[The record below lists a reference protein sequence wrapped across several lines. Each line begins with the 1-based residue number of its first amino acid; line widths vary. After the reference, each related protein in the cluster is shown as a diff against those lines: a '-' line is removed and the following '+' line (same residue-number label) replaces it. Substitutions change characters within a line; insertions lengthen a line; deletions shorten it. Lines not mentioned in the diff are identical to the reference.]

1 MNELQIFNNTEFG
14 EIRTFEINGQPYF
27 VANDIARVLGYVETA
42 KAIRTHCKGVSEMD
56 IPSNGGIQ
64 TMKVIPEGDI
74 YRLIIRSKLPE
85 AEKFESWIFDEV
97 IPQIRK
103 TGGYNLPQTL
113 PEALRAY
120 ALEIEAKE
128 KLAAEN
134 KLLIEKNAEL
144 EPKGIFYDTVTQSD
158 ATTSMADVAKILDMG
173 VGRNKLFSI
182 LKDRKI
188 LQPDNKPYQKYIDA
202 GYFKLVE
209 EKYNKGDGTGI
220 YYKTV
225 AKQKGIDFI
234 RKILL
239 EELT

>member
-1 MNELQIFNNTEFG
+1 MNDLQIFNNVEFG
-14 EIRTFEINGQPYF
+14 EIRTFQLDDEPWFIASDVCKALEI
-27 VANDIARVLGYVETA
+27 ANTTSALERLEDDEKSRFNLGLSGGETNCVNEYGLYSLILGSRKREA
-42 KAIRTHCKGVSEMD
+42 KEFKRWITH
-56 IPSNGGIQ
+56 
-64 TMKVIPEGDI
+64 
-74 YRLIIRSKLPE
+74 
-85 AEKFESWIFDEV
+85 EV

-144 EPKGIFYDTVTQSD
+144 EPKGIFFDAVTQSNQ
-158 ATTSMADVAKILDMG
+158 TTSMADVVKILDMG

-182 LKDRKI
+182 LRDRKI

-239 EELT
+239 EELA

>member
-1 MNELQIFNNTEFG
+1 MNELQIFNNEEFG
-14 EIRTFEINGQPYF
+14 EVRTIVIDNEPWFVGKDVTEI
-27 VANDIARVLGYVETA
+27 LGYVNA
-42 KAIRTHCKGVSEMD
+42 SKALADHVDDDDKLNNESLSSLGQR
-56 IPSNGGIQ
+56 GGW
-64 TMKVIPEGDI
+64 
-74 YRLIIRSKLPE
+74 LINESGLYSLILSSRLPE
-85 AEKFESWIFDEV
+85 AKKFRRWVTSEV
-97 IPQIRK
+97 LPTIRR
-103 TGGYNLPQTL
+103 TGGYNLPHTL
-113 PEALRAY
+113 SEALQLA
-120 ALEIEAKE
+120 ADQAKEIERLE
-128 KLAAEN
+128 AEN
-134 KLLIEKNAEL
+134 KML

-158 ATTSMADVAKILDMG
+158 ATTSIADVAKILDMG

-209 EKYNKGDGTGI
+209 EKYNKGDGIGI

>member
-1 MNELQIFNNTEFG
+1 MNDLQIFNNVEFG
-14 EIRTFEINGQPYF
+14 EIRTFQLDDEPWFIASDVCKALEI
-27 VANDIARVLGYVETA
+27 ANTTSALERLEDDEKSRFNLGLSGGETNCVNEYGLYSLILGSRKREA
-42 KAIRTHCKGVSEMD
+42 KEFKRWITH
-56 IPSNGGIQ
+56 
-64 TMKVIPEGDI
+64 
-74 YRLIIRSKLPE
+74 
-85 AEKFESWIFDEV
+85 EV

-144 EPKGIFYDTVTQSD
+144 EPKGIFFDAVTQSD
-158 ATTSMADVAKILDMG
+158 ATTSMADVVKILDMG

-182 LKDRKI
+182 LRDRKI

-239 EELT
+239 EELA

>member
-1 MNELQIFNNTEFG
+1 MNDLQIFNNDEFG
-14 EIRTFEINGQPYF
+14 EIRTFQLNDEPWFIASDVCKALEIVNTTSALERLDDDEKSRF
-27 VANDIARVLGYVETA
+27 NLGLSGGESNCVNEYGLYSLILGSRKREA
-42 KAIRTHCKGVSEMD
+42 KEFKRWITH
-56 IPSNGGIQ
+56 
-64 TMKVIPEGDI
+64 
-74 YRLIIRSKLPE
+74 
-85 AEKFESWIFDEV
+85 EV

-134 KLLIEKNAEL
+134 KLLIERNAEL
-144 EPKGIFYDTVTQSD
+144 EPKGIFFDAVTQSNQ
-158 ATTSMADVAKILDMG
+158 TTSMADVVKILDMG

-182 LKDRKI
+182 LRDRKI
-188 LQPDNKPYQKYIDA
+188 LQSDNKPYQKYIDA

-239 EELT
+239 EELA

>member
-1 MNELQIFNNTEFG
+1 MNDLQIFNNAEFG
-14 EIRTFEINGQPYF
+14 EIRTVVIEGEPYF
-27 VANDIARVLGYVETA
+27 VAKDITDRLGFLNGR
-42 KAIRTHCKGVSEMD
+42 KAIADHVDEDDKGVTKCYTH
-56 IPSNGGIQ
+56 GGIQ
-64 TMKVIPEGDI
+64 DMTVINESGLFS
-74 YRLIIRSKLPE
+74 LILSSKLPE
-85 AEKFESWIFDEV
+85 AKKFRRWVTSEV
-97 IPQIRK
+97 LPTIRR
-103 TGGYNLPQTL
+103 TGGYNLPQTYQ
-113 PEALRAY
+113 EALRELADKQDEIDR
-120 ALEIEAKE
+120 LEKI
-128 KLAAEN
+128 N
-134 KLLIEKNAEL
+134 KEL
-144 EPKGIFYDTVTQSD
+144 EPKGIFFDTVTQSD
-158 ATTSMADVAKILDMG
+158 ATTSIADVAKILDMG

-209 EKYNKGDGTGI
+209 EKYNKGDGIGI

>member
-1 MNELQIFNNTEFG
+1 MNDLQIFNNDEFG
-14 EIRTFEINGQPYF
+14 EIRTFQLNDEPWFIASDVCKALDITNTTMALDRLDDDEKSKFNLGLSGGEINCVNEYGLYSL
-27 VANDIARVLGYVETA
+27 ILGSRKQEA
-42 KAIRTHCKGVSEMD
+42 KEFKRWITH
-56 IPSNGGIQ
+56 
-64 TMKVIPEGDI
+64 
-74 YRLIIRSKLPE
+74 
-85 AEKFESWIFDEV
+85 EV

-103 TGGYNLPQTL
+103 TGSYNLPQTL

-144 EPKGIFYDTVTQSD
+144 EPKGIFFDAVTQSN
-158 ATTSMADVAKILDMG
+158 ATTSMADVVKILDMG

-182 LKDRKI
+182 LRDRKI

-239 EELT
+239 EELA

>member
-1 MNELQIFNNTEFG
+1 MNDLQIFNNDEFG
-14 EIRTFEINGQPYF
+14 EIRTLQLNDEPWF
-27 VANDIARVLGYVETA
+27 VASDVCKALDMTNTTMALDRLDDDEKSKFNLGLSGGETNCVNEYGLYSLILGSRKREA
-42 KAIRTHCKGVSEMD
+42 KEFKRWITH
-56 IPSNGGIQ
+56 
-64 TMKVIPEGDI
+64 
-74 YRLIIRSKLPE
+74 
-85 AEKFESWIFDEV
+85 EV

-144 EPKGIFYDTVTQSD
+144 EPKGIFFDAVTQSD
-158 ATTSMADVAKILDMG
+158 ATTSMADVVKILDMG

-182 LKDRKI
+182 LRDRKI

-239 EELT
+239 EELA

>member
-1 MNELQIFNNTEFG
+1 MNDLQIFNNDEFG
-14 EIRTFEINGQPYF
+14 EIRTFQLNDEPWFIASDVCKALEIVNTTSALERLDDDEKSRF
-27 VANDIARVLGYVETA
+27 NLGLSGGESNCVNEYGLYSLILGSRKREA
-42 KAIRTHCKGVSEMD
+42 KEFKRWITH
-56 IPSNGGIQ
+56 
-64 TMKVIPEGDI
+64 
-74 YRLIIRSKLPE
+74 
-85 AEKFESWIFDEV
+85 EV

-134 KLLIEKNAEL
+134 KLLIERNAEL
-144 EPKGIFYDTVTQSD
+144 EPKGIFFDAVTQSNQ
-158 ATTSMADVAKILDMG
+158 TTSMADVVKILDMG

-182 LKDRKI
+182 LRDRKI

-239 EELT
+239 EELA

>member
-1 MNELQIFNNTEFG
+1 MNDLQIFNNDEFG
-14 EIRTFEINGQPYF
+14 EIRTFQLNDEPWFIASDVCKALEIANTTSALERLDDDEKSRFNLGLSGGEINCVNEYGLYTL
-27 VANDIARVLGYVETA
+27 ILGSRKKEA
-42 KAIRTHCKGVSEMD
+42 KEFKRWITH
-56 IPSNGGIQ
+56 
-64 TMKVIPEGDI
+64 
-74 YRLIIRSKLPE
+74 
-85 AEKFESWIFDEV
+85 EV

-144 EPKGIFYDTVTQSD
+144 EPKGIFFDAVTQSD
-158 ATTSMADVAKILDMG
+158 ATTSMADVVKILDMG

-182 LKDRKI
+182 LRDRKI

-239 EELT
+239 EELA

>member
-1 MNELQIFNNTEFG
+1 MNDLQIFNNDEFG
-14 EIRTFEINGQPYF
+14 EIRTVVIEGEPYF
-27 VANDIARVLGYVETA
+27 IAKDITDRLGFLNGR
-42 KAIRTHCKGVSEMD
+42 KAIADHVDEDDKGVTKCYTH
-56 IPSNGGIQ
+56 GGIQ
-64 TMKVIPEGDI
+64 EMTVINESGLFS
-74 YRLIIRSKLPE
+74 LILSSKLPE
-85 AEKFESWIFDEV
+85 AKKFRRWVTSEV
-97 IPQIRK
+97 LPTIRR
-103 TGGYNLPQTL
+103 TGGYHLPQTYQ
-113 PEALRAY
+113 EALRELADKQDEIDK
-120 ALEIEAKE
+120 LEKI
-128 KLAAEN
+128 N
-134 KLLIEKNAEL
+134 KEL
-144 EPKGIFYDTVTQSD
+144 EPKGIFFDAVTQSD

>member
-1 MNELQIFNNTEFG
+1 MNDLQIFNNVEFG
-14 EIRTFEINGQPYF
+14 EIRTFQLNDDPWFIASDVCKALDITNTTMALDRLDDDEKSKFNLGLSGGEINCVNEYGLYSL
-27 VANDIARVLGYVETA
+27 ILGSRKQEA
-42 KAIRTHCKGVSEMD
+42 KEFKRWITH
-56 IPSNGGIQ
+56 
-64 TMKVIPEGDI
+64 
-74 YRLIIRSKLPE
+74 
-85 AEKFESWIFDEV
+85 EV

-103 TGGYNLPQTL
+103 TGSYNLPQTL

-144 EPKGIFYDTVTQSD
+144 EPKGIFFDAVTQSD

-182 LKDRKI
+182 LKERKI

>member
-1 MNELQIFNNTEFG
+1 MNDLQIFNNVEFG
-14 EIRTFEINGQPYF
+14 EIRTFQLDDEPWFIASDVCKALEI
-27 VANDIARVLGYVETA
+27 ANTTSALERLEDDEKSRFNLGLSGGETNCVNEYGLYSLILGSRKREA
-42 KAIRTHCKGVSEMD
+42 KEFKRWITH
-56 IPSNGGIQ
+56 
-64 TMKVIPEGDI
+64 
-74 YRLIIRSKLPE
+74 
-85 AEKFESWIFDEV
+85 EV

-144 EPKGIFYDTVTQSD
+144 EPKGIFFDAVTQSD
-158 ATTSMADVAKILDMG
+158 ATTSMADVVKILDMG

-182 LKDRKI
+182 LRDRKI

>member
-1 MNELQIFNNTEFG
+1 MNDLQIFNNDEFG
-14 EIRTFEINGQPYF
+14 EIRTLQLNDEPWF
-27 VANDIARVLGYVETA
+27 VASDVCKALDMTNTTMALDRLDDDEKSKFNLGLSGGETNCVNEYGLYTLILGSRKREA
-42 KAIRTHCKGVSEMD
+42 KEFKRWITH
-56 IPSNGGIQ
+56 
-64 TMKVIPEGDI
+64 
-74 YRLIIRSKLPE
+74 
-85 AEKFESWIFDEV
+85 EV

-103 TGGYNLPQTL
+103 TGSYNLPQTL

-144 EPKGIFYDTVTQSD
+144 EPKGIFFDAVTQSNQ
-158 ATTSMADVAKILDMG
+158 TTSMADVVKILDMG

-182 LKDRKI
+182 LRDRKI

>member
-1 MNELQIFNNTEFG
+1 MNDLQIFNNVEFG
-14 EIRTFEINGQPYF
+14 EIRTFQLDDEPWFIASDVCKALEI
-27 VANDIARVLGYVETA
+27 ANTTSALERLEDDEKSRFNLGLSGGETNCVNEYGLYSLILGSRKREA
-42 KAIRTHCKGVSEMD
+42 KEFKRWITH
-56 IPSNGGIQ
+56 
-64 TMKVIPEGDI
+64 
-74 YRLIIRSKLPE
+74 
-85 AEKFESWIFDEV
+85 EV

-144 EPKGIFYDTVTQSD
+144 EPKGIFFDAVTQSD
-158 ATTSMADVAKILDMG
+158 ATTSMADVVKILDMG

-182 LKDRKI
+182 LRDRKI

-209 EKYNKGDGTGI
+209 EKYDKGDGVGI

>member
-1 MNELQIFNNTEFG
+1 MNDLQIFNNDEFG
-14 EIRTFEINGQPYF
+14 EVRTVEIDGKPYF
-27 VANDIARVLGYVETA
+27 LARDIASALGYVDTA
-42 KAIRTHCKGVSEMD
+42 QAVRNHCKGVVEMTT
-56 IPSNGGIQ
+56 PSNGGNQIA
-64 TMKVIPEGDI
+64 KFIPEGDI
-74 YRLIIRSKLPE
+74 YRLIIRSNLPK
-85 AEKFESWIFDEV
+85 AEQFEKWVFDEV

-144 EPKGIFYDTVTQSD
+144 EPKGIFFDAVTQSD

-182 LKDRKI
+182 LKERKI

>member
-1 MNELQIFNNTEFG
+1 MNDLQIFNNDEFG
-14 EIRTFEINGQPYF
+14 EIRTFQLNDEPWFIASDVCKALEIANTTSALERLDDDEKSRFNLGLSGGEINCVNEYGLYTL
-27 VANDIARVLGYVETA
+27 ILGSRKKEA
-42 KAIRTHCKGVSEMD
+42 KEFKRWITH
-56 IPSNGGIQ
+56 
-64 TMKVIPEGDI
+64 
-74 YRLIIRSKLPE
+74 
-85 AEKFESWIFDEV
+85 EV

-103 TGGYNLPQTL
+103 TGSYNLPQTL

-144 EPKGIFYDTVTQSD
+144 EPKGIFFDAVTQSD

-182 LKDRKI
+182 LKERKI

>member
-1 MNELQIFNNTEFG
+1 MNDLQIFNNVEFG
-14 EIRTFEINGQPYF
+14 EIRTFQLDDEPWFIASDVCKALEI
-27 VANDIARVLGYVETA
+27 ANTTSALERLEDDEKSRFNLGLSGGETNCVNEYGLYSLILGSRKREA
-42 KAIRTHCKGVSEMD
+42 KEFKRWITH
-56 IPSNGGIQ
+56 
-64 TMKVIPEGDI
+64 
-74 YRLIIRSKLPE
+74 
-85 AEKFESWIFDEV
+85 EV

-128 KLAAEN
+128 KLATEN

-144 EPKGIFYDTVTQSD
+144 EPKGIFFDAVTQSD
-158 ATTSMADVAKILDMG
+158 ATTSMADVVKILDMG

-182 LKDRKI
+182 LRDRKI

-239 EELT
+239 EELA

>member
-1 MNELQIFNNTEFG
+1 MNDLQIFNNDEFG
-14 EIRTFEINGQPYF
+14 EIRTVVIDNEPYF
-27 VANDIARVLGYVETA
+27 VAKDITDRLGF
-42 KAIRTHCKGVSEMD
+42 
-56 IPSNGGIQ
+56 SNGRDAILNHVDEEDRANVAISDGSQ
-64 TMKVIPEGDI
+64 DRRMTVINESGLYSLI
-74 YRLIIRSKLPE
+74 LSSRLPDAKKFRRWVTSEVLPTIR
-85 AEKFESWIFDEV
+85 
-97 IPQIRK
+97 R
-103 TGGYNLPQTL
+103 TGGYHLPQTL
-113 PEALRAY
+113 SEALQMA
-120 ALEIEAKE
+120 ADQAKQIEMLEAK
-128 KLAAEN
+128 N
-134 KLLIEKNAEL
+134 KEL

-182 LKDRKI
+182 LKNRKI

-209 EKYNKGDGTGI
+209 EKYDKGDGVGI

-239 EELT
+239 EELA

>member
-1 MNELQIFNNTEFG
+1 MNELQFFNNAEFG
-14 EIRTFEINGQPYF
+14 
-27 VANDIARVLGYVETA
+27 
-42 KAIRTHCKGVSEMD
+42 
-56 IPSNGGIQ
+56 
-64 TMKVIPEGDI
+64 
-74 YRLIIRSKLPE
+74 IIRSILINNEPWFVGRDIANALGYKNPTVALTDNVAESDKVVTKVSTLGGEQNTIVINESGMYSLMFGSRLERAKMFTHWVTSEVLP
-85 AEKFESWIFDEV
+85 S
-97 IPQIRK
+97 IRK
-103 TGGYNLPQTL
+103 TGGYQLPQTFS
-113 PEALRAY
+113 EALQLA
-120 ALEIEAKE
+120 ADQAKEIERLEAK
-128 KLAAEN
+128 N
-134 KLLIEKNAEL
+134 KEL
-144 EPKGIFYDTVTQSD
+144 EPKGIFFDTVTQSD
-158 ATTSMADVAKILDMG
+158 ATTSIADVAKILDMG

-209 EKYNKGDGTGI
+209 EKYNKGDGIGI

>member
-1 MNELQIFNNTEFG
+1 MNELQIFSNEEFG
-14 EIRTFEINGQPYF
+14 EVRTIVIDNEPWFVGKDVTEI
-27 VANDIARVLGYVETA
+27 LGYA
-42 KAIRTHCKGVSEMD
+42 NASKALADHVDDDDKLNNESLSSLGQR
-56 IPSNGGIQ
+56 GGW
-64 TMKVIPEGDI
+64 
-74 YRLIIRSKLPE
+74 LINESGLFSLILSSRLPE
-85 AEKFESWIFDEV
+85 AKKFRRWVTSEV
-97 IPQIRK
+97 LPTIRR
-103 TGGYNLPQTL
+103 TGGYHLPQTYQ
-113 PEALRAY
+113 EALRELADKQDEIDK
-120 ALEIEAKE
+120 LEKI
-128 KLAAEN
+128 N
-134 KLLIEKNAEL
+134 KEL
-144 EPKGIFYDTVTQSD
+144 EPKGIFFDTVTQSD

-182 LKDRKI
+182 LKSRKI

-209 EKYNKGDGTGI
+209 EKYDKGDGVGI

>member
-1 MNELQIFNNTEFG
+1 MNELQIFNNAEFG
-14 EIRTFEINGQPYF
+14 EVRTVEIDGKPYF
-27 VANDIARVLGYVETA
+27 LARDIASALGYVDTA
-42 KAIRTHCKGVSEMD
+42 QAVRNHCKGVVEMTT
-56 IPSNGGIQ
+56 PSNGGNQIA
-64 TMKVIPEGDI
+64 KFIPEGDI
-74 YRLIIRSKLPE
+74 YRLIIRSNLPK
-85 AEKFESWIFDEV
+85 AEQFEKWVFDEV

-134 KLLIEKNAEL
+134 KLLAEKNTEL

-158 ATTSMADVAKILDMG
+158 ATTSIADVAKILDMG

-209 EKYNKGDGTGI
+209 EKYNKGDGIGI

>member
-1 MNELQIFNNTEFG
+1 MNDLQIFNNDEFG
-14 EIRTFEINGQPYF
+14 EIRTVVIEGEPWF
-27 VANDIARVLGYVETA
+27 VGKDVAEALGYVDPN
-42 KAIRTHCKGVSEMD
+42 KAIAMHVDSED
-56 IPSNGGIQ
+56 KLYDNSSSSLGQRGGWLISESGLYNLVFCSRLAEAKRFKRWVTSEVLPS
-64 TMKVIPEGDI
+64 
-74 YRLIIRSKLPE
+74 
-85 AEKFESWIFDEV
+85 
-97 IPQIRK
+97 IRK
-103 TGGYNLPQTL
+103 TGGYHLPQTL
-113 PEALRAY
+113 SEALQMA
-120 ALEIEAKE
+120 ADQAKQIEMLEAK
-128 KLAAEN
+128 N
-134 KLLIEKNAEL
+134 KEL
-144 EPKGIFYDTVTQSD
+144 EPKGIFFDTVTQSD

-182 LKDRKI
+182 LKNRKI

-209 EKYNKGDGTGI
+209 EKYDKGDGVGI

>member
-1 MNELQIFNNTEFG
+1 MNDLQIFNNVEFG
-14 EIRTFEINGQPYF
+14 EIRTFQLDDEPWFIASDVCKALEI
-27 VANDIARVLGYVETA
+27 ANTTSALERLEDDEKSRFNLGLSGGETNCVNEYGLYSLILGSRKREA
-42 KAIRTHCKGVSEMD
+42 KEFKRWITH
-56 IPSNGGIQ
+56 
-64 TMKVIPEGDI
+64 
-74 YRLIIRSKLPE
+74 
-85 AEKFESWIFDEV
+85 EV

-134 KLLIEKNAEL
+134 KLLVEKNAEL
-144 EPKGIFYDTVTQSD
+144 EPKGIFFDAVMQSN
-158 ATTSMADVAKILDMG
+158 ATTSMADVVKILDMG

-182 LKDRKI
+182 LRDRKI

-239 EELT
+239 EELA

>member
-1 MNELQIFNNTEFG
+1 MNDLQIFNNDEFG
-14 EIRTFEINGQPYF
+14 EIRTVVIEGEPYF
-27 VANDIARVLGYVETA
+27 IAKDITDRLGFLNGR
-42 KAIRTHCKGVSEMD
+42 KAIADHVDEDDKGVTKCYTH
-56 IPSNGGIQ
+56 GGIQ
-64 TMKVIPEGDI
+64 EMTVINESGLFS
-74 YRLIIRSKLPE
+74 LILSSKLPE
-85 AEKFESWIFDEV
+85 AKKFRRWVTSEV
-97 IPQIRK
+97 LPTIRR
-103 TGGYNLPQTL
+103 TGGYHLPQTYQ
-113 PEALRAY
+113 EALRELADKQDEIDK
-120 ALEIEAKE
+120 LEKI
-128 KLAAEN
+128 N
-134 KLLIEKNAEL
+134 KEL
-144 EPKGIFYDTVTQSD
+144 EPKGIFFDTVTQSD

-182 LKDRKI
+182 LKNRKI

-209 EKYNKGDGTGI
+209 EKYDKGDGVGI

>member
-1 MNELQIFNNTEFG
+1 MNDLQIFNNDEFG
-14 EIRTFEINGQPYF
+14 EIRTFQLNDEPWFIASDVCKALEIVNTTSALERLDDDEKSRF
-27 VANDIARVLGYVETA
+27 NLGLSGGESNCVNEYGLYTLILGSRKREA
-42 KAIRTHCKGVSEMD
+42 KEFKRWITH
-56 IPSNGGIQ
+56 
-64 TMKVIPEGDI
+64 
-74 YRLIIRSKLPE
+74 
-85 AEKFESWIFDEV
+85 EV

-134 KLLIEKNAEL
+134 KLLAEKNAEL
-144 EPKGIFYDTVTQSD
+144 EPKGIFFDAVTQSN
-158 ATTSMADVAKILDMG
+158 ATTSMADVVKILDMG

-182 LKDRKI
+182 LRDRKI

-239 EELT
+239 EELA

>member
-1 MNELQIFNNTEFG
+1 MNDLQIFNNDEFG
-14 EIRTFEINGQPYF
+14 EVRTVEIDGKPYF
-27 VANDIARVLGYVETA
+27 LARDIASALGYVDTA
-42 KAIRTHCKGVSEMD
+42 QAVRNHCKGVVEMTT
-56 IPSNGGIQ
+56 PSNGGNQIA
-64 TMKVIPEGDI
+64 KFIPEGDI
-74 YRLIIRSKLPE
+74 YRLIIRSNLPK
-85 AEKFESWIFDEV
+85 AEQFEKWVFDEV

-103 TGGYNLPQTL
+103 TGGYQLPQTFS
-113 PEALRAY
+113 EALQLA
-120 ALEIEAKE
+120 ADQAKEIERLE
-128 KLAAEN
+128 AEN
-134 KLLIEKNAEL
+134 KML

-158 ATTSMADVAKILDMG
+158 ATTSIADVAKILDMG

-209 EKYNKGDGTGI
+209 EKYNKGDGIGI

>member
-1 MNELQIFNNTEFG
+1 M
-14 EIRTFEINGQPYF
+14 
-27 VANDIARVLGYVETA
+27 
-42 KAIRTHCKGVSEMD
+42 
-56 IPSNGGIQ
+56 
-64 TMKVIPEGDI
+64 
-74 YRLIIRSKLPE
+74 
-85 AEKFESWIFDEV
+85 

-134 KLLIEKNAEL
+134 KLLAEKNAEL
-144 EPKGIFYDTVTQSD
+144 EPKGIFFDAVTQSD
-158 ATTSMADVAKILDMG
+158 ATTSMADVVKILDMG

-182 LKDRKI
+182 LRDRKI

-225 AKQKGIDFI
+225 AKQRGIDFI
-234 RKILL
+234 RQILL
-239 EELT
+239 EELA

>member
-1 MNELQIFNNTEFG
+1 MNDLQIFNNDEFG
-14 EIRTFEINGQPYF
+14 EIRTLQLNDEPWFIASD
-27 VANDIARVLGYVETA
+27 VCKALDIANTTMALDRLDDDEKSKFNLGLSGGETNCVNEYGLYTLILGSRKREA
-42 KAIRTHCKGVSEMD
+42 KEFKRWITH
-56 IPSNGGIQ
+56 
-64 TMKVIPEGDI
+64 
-74 YRLIIRSKLPE
+74 
-85 AEKFESWIFDEV
+85 EV

-103 TGGYNLPQTL
+103 TGSYNLPQTL

-144 EPKGIFYDTVTQSD
+144 EPKGIFFDAVTQSD

-182 LKDRKI
+182 LKERKI

>member
-1 MNELQIFNNTEFG
+1 MNDLQIFNNVEFG
-14 EIRTFEINGQPYF
+14 EIRTFQLDDEPWFIASDVCKALEI
-27 VANDIARVLGYVETA
+27 ANTTSALERLEDDEKSRFNLGLSGGETNCVNEYGLYSLILGSRKREA
-42 KAIRTHCKGVSEMD
+42 KEFKRWITH
-56 IPSNGGIQ
+56 
-64 TMKVIPEGDI
+64 
-74 YRLIIRSKLPE
+74 
-85 AEKFESWIFDEV
+85 EV

-144 EPKGIFYDTVTQSD
+144 EPKGIFFDAVTQSD
-158 ATTSMADVAKILDMG
+158 ATTSMADVVKILDMG

-182 LKDRKI
+182 LRDRKI

-209 EKYNKGDGTGI
+209 EKYNKGDGIGI